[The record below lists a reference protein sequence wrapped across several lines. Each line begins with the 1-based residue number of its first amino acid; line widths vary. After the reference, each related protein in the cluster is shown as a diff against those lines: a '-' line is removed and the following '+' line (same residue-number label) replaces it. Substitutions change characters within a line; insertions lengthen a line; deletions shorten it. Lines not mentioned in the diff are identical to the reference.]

1 MTKIPVCGTAKTK
14 AGLCLLL
21 AASFFSQGALVAVAA
36 DSAAAPAPVTQP
48 VAPTAVS
55 QPASPNQP
63 AAQASTAAQSA
74 PTVPT
79 AQTVTEDDTNA
90 VKTDATGKALWK
102 PGQTLS
108 VDTDVEDIQPTDD
121 INVATKQMQAYPDSP
136 EASFIYAVN
145 LTRTSRVEEALKEV
159 RRARKLAEGKGGPA
173 YFDKMIDT
181 YEVMLKNFPQEDRVR
196 YHLAWAYYMKA
207 YLIAKYSKRSALWKK
222 ANPELAAKIAA
233 QAQAA
238 QAQAQGQAPAA
249 VAAAAPSATPGATP
263 AASAAPTAVPP
274 PSIKPDTSS
283 VGQLLNAVAGLAN
296 GTVTTDKL
304 RIPSAMESC
313 EPQDAPEVKRYY
325 EAALKKLDEMLV
337 NKPHDVWAIVY
348 RAHLKAEYTGNLE
361 EAMNTWRNCK
371 QKYPNNPAAYFFLGE
386 GYLRQGNL
394 KESLNHV
401 SKAVALRALGN

>member
-1 MTKIPVCGTAKTK
+1 MTKIPLPGRRTK
-14 AGLCLLL
+14 QGSLCLMLS
-21 AASFFSQGALVAVAA
+21 ASFVAQTALVALAA
-36 DSAAAPAPVTQP
+36 DGGAQTAA
-48 VAPTAVS
+48 
-55 QPASPNQP
+55 
-63 AAQASTAAQSA
+63 AAQSQSPA
-74 PTVPT
+74 
-79 AQTVTEDDTNA
+79 TVTAPAATTTPPASAPAALPAVAEDDANS
-90 VKTDATGKALWK
+90 VKPDATGKAIWK
-102 PGQTLS
+102 KGQTLS

-121 INVATKQMQAYPDSP
+121 INIATKQMQAYPDSP

-159 RRARKLAEGKGGPA
+159 RRARKLAEGKGGHA
-173 YFDKMIDT
+173 YFDKMIET

-233 QAQAA
+233 AQAA
-238 QAQAQGQAPAA
+238 QAQGQGQAPAV
-249 VAAAAPSATPGATP
+249 VAAASTAPAAIPSATPVSSTSAT
-263 AASAAPTAVPP
+263 AQTTTAQPVPP
-274 PSIKPDTSS
+274 PSTKPDTSNI
-283 VGQLLNAVAGLAN
+283 GKLLGAVAGLAN
-296 GTVTTDKL
+296 GTVTADKL
-304 RIPSAMESC
+304 RIPSALESC

-325 EAALKKLDEMLV
+325 DAALMKLDEMLS

-361 EAMNTWRNCK
+361 EAMTTWRNCK
-371 QKYPNNPAAYFFLGE
+371 QKYPNNPASYFFLGE